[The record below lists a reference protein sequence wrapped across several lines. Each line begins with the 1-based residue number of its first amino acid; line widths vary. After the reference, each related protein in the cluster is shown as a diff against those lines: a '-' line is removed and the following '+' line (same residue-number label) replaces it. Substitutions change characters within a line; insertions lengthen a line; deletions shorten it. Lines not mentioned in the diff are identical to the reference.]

1 MKREREPR
9 SENQVRE
16 IQTTSKK
23 GGGERE
29 KEKSEM
35 RGRVNGRIPKRIS
48 ERSMNGGTEGI
59 FEWRRVRRLNLRICR
74 ERVRDREENLLVV
87 G

>member
-59 FEWRRVRRLNLRICR
+59 FEWRRLNLRICR